1 MKNLETTILHTMEK
15 TMVKIQ
21 YGELESLE
29 EIKMRNQYKRYKKA
43 LEKYDFLDENI
54 KHVNEWDKVIWD
66 KESIG
71 RAYANAEY
79 WTN

>member
-1 MKNLETTILHTMEK
+1 MKNLETTILHTMERV
-15 TMVKIQ
+15 MVKIQ

-29 EIKMRNQYKRYKKA
+29 EIKMREQYKKYRKA
-43 LEKYDFLDENI
+43 LVKYNYLDENI
-54 KHVNEWDKVIWD
+54 KYVDEWDKVIWD

>member
-1 MKNLETTILHTMEK
+1 MKNLETVIIHTMERV
-15 TMVKIQ
+15 MVKIQ

-29 EIKMRNQYKRYKKA
+29 EIKMRNQYKRYRKA
-43 LEKYDFLDENI
+43 LEKHNFLDENI
-54 KHVNEWDKVIWD
+54 KYVNEWDKVIWD